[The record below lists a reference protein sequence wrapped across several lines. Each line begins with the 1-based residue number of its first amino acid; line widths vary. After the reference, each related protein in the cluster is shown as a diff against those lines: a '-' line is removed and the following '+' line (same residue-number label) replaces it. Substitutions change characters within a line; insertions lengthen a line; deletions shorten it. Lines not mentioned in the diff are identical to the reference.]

1 MCIRE
6 RPCLARARLEKAG
19 KLSRFVFPKGKNSNN
34 LSAKLKDR
42 GLRRGEGK
50 GGLRKKRGGGGR
62 ERKRKEEKEGGGEEK
77 EMGRGNEKGDVEKN
91 NRERKEERRDHDGQV

>member
-42 GLRRGEGK
+42 RLRRREGK
-50 GGLRKKRGGGGR
+50 RDLRTQRGGGG
-62 ERKRKEEKEGGGEEK
+62 
-77 EMGRGNEKGDVEKN
+77 GRGVPVIPVSYPLLRWPPRG
-91 NRERKEERRDHDGQV
+91 